1 VLHLTGHD
9 ISLLTIAVCSILLL
23 IFLIVSKLRL
33 HPLLALLVV
42 SIAAGLASGLDIKM
56 VVDSVEEGAGGTL
69 GGVGLQV
76 ALGAMLGKIL
86 ADSGASDRIASA
98 ILSRSTN
105 RTLPWLMGAAAF
117 IIGIPMFF
125 EIGLIMLLPLVFS
138 VARKIENQGNFKGSA
153 YVYIGVPVIAALATM
168 HGMVPP
174 HPGPLTAIAG
184 FKSDLGITMVYGLI
198 CAIPAAILAGPVYGK
213 FIAPRM
219 TVRPDQQLLDQYT
232 GTTEKLETKLPGST
246 SEKYMA
252 ATLEIADKPPVSL
265 GTALLVILLPMLLM
279 LSRALA
285 ETLFKS
291 SAILNKITEF
301 VGEPAIALLIGL
313 LVGIILLGYARG
325 TDTKKLRDSLGAS
338 LKPIAGILLI
348 IAGGGAFAKVLVN
361 SHVGDAII
369 HLTHGLSLSAIA
381 IGWLIAALLSV
392 TTGSATVGIVGATGL
407 LAPLV
412 GSDPSINKE
421 LLVVAIGSGSLFF
434 NYANHAGF
442 WLVKESFSMSMGETF
457 KTITIIQSI
466 IGIVGLVMA
475 LLLDLLPHF

>member
-1 VLHLTGHD
+1 VFHLTGHD
-9 ISLLTIAVCSILLL
+9 ISLLIIAVCSILLL

-42 SIAAGLASGLDIKM
+42 SIAVGLASGLDIKT
-56 VVDSVEEGAGGTL
+56 VVSSVEEGAGGTL

-138 VARKIENQGNFKGSA
+138 VAKKLERQGNFNGSA

-213 FIAPRM
+213 FIAPQM

-232 GTTEKLETKLPGST
+232 GSTERLETTLPSST
-246 SEKYMA
+246 SEKFMA

-291 SAILNKITEF
+291 SATFNKITEF

-361 SHVGDAII
+361 SHVGNAII

>member
-1 VLHLTGHD
+1 MTSHD
-9 ISLLTIAVCSILLL
+9 ITLLIVAVCSVLLL
-23 IFLIVSKLRL
+23 ILLIVSKLRM

-42 SIAAGLASGLDIKM
+42 SICVGAASGLDTTTI
-56 VVDSVEEGAGGTL
+56 VDSIEEGAGKTL

-76 ALGAMLGKIL
+76 ALGAMLGKLL
-86 ADSGASDRIASA
+86 ADSGASDQIASA
-98 ILSRSTN
+98 ILRRSN
-105 RTLPWLMGAAAF
+105 KRTLPWFMGAAAF

-125 EIGLIMLLPLVFS
+125 EIGLIMLLPLIFS
-138 VARKIENQGNFKGSA
+138 VASKIEKQGNIKGSA
-153 YVYIGVPVIAALATM
+153 FVLIGVPVIAALATM

-174 HPGPLTAIAG
+174 HPGPLVAIAE
-184 FKSDLGITMVYGLI
+184 FKANLGITMVYGII
-198 CAIPAAILAGPVYGK
+198 CAIPSAILAGPVYGK
-213 FIAPRM
+213 FISPRM

-232 GTTEKLETKLPGST
+232 AAGVDNGKNPPESDAAPYTAAAIEKPRVST
-246 SEKYMA
+246 VTSF
-252 ATLEIADKPPVSL
+252 V
-265 GTALLVILLPMLLM
+265 VILLPMLMM

-285 ETLFKS
+285 ETVFKN
-291 SAILNKITEF
+291 SAMINKITEF

-313 LVGIILLGYARG
+313 LVGIILLGYVRG
-325 TDTKKLRDSLGAS
+325 TDAKKLRDSLGAS

-369 HLTHGLSLSAIA
+369 HLSSGFKLSAIA

-442 WLVKESFSMSMGETF
+442 WLVKESFGMSMGETF

-466 IGIVGLVMA
+466 IGLVGLVMA
-475 LLLDLLPHF
+475 LLLNLLPHF

>member
-1 VLHLTGHD
+1 MTSHD
-9 ISLLTIAVCSILLL
+9 ITLLIVAVCSVLLL
-23 IFLIVSKLRL
+23 IFLIVSKLRM
-33 HPLLALLVV
+33 HPLLALLIT
-42 SIAAGLASGLDIKM
+42 SICVGAAAGLDTTAI
-56 VVDSVEEGAGGTL
+56 VDSIEEGAGKTL

-86 ADSGASDRIASA
+86 ADSGASDQIASA
-98 ILSRSTN
+98 ILKRSNN
-105 RTLPWLMGAAAF
+105 RTLPWLMGASAF
-117 IIGIPMFF
+117 LIGIPMFF
-125 EIGLIMLLPLVFS
+125 EIGLIMLLPLIFS
-138 VARKIENQGNFKGSA
+138 VATKIEKQGKIKGSA
-153 YVYIGVPVIAALATM
+153 FVMIGVPVIAALATM

-174 HPGPLTAIAG
+174 HPGPLVAITE
-184 FKSDLGITMVYGLI
+184 FKANLGITMVYGLI

-219 TVRPDQQLLDQYT
+219 TVRPEQQLLDQYT
-232 GTTEKLETKLPGST
+232 ARG
-246 SEKYMA
+246 SEKGEKPLDSDA
-252 ATLEIADKPPVSL
+252 APYTAAAIEKPRVS
-265 GTALLVILLPMLLM
+265 TVTSFVVILLPMFMM

-285 ETLFKS
+285 ETVFKS
-291 SAILNKITEF
+291 SEIFNKITEF
-301 VGEPAIALLIGL
+301 VGEPSIALLIGL
-313 LVGIILLGYARG
+313 LVGIILLGYLRG
-325 TDTKKLRDSLGAS
+325 ADAKKLRDSLGFS

-369 HLTHGLSLSAIA
+369 HLSSGFKLSAIA

-412 GSDPSINKE
+412 GSDPGINKE

-466 IGIVGLVMA
+466 IGLVGLGMA
-475 LLLDLLPHF
+475 LLLNLLPHF

>member
-1 VLHLTGHD
+1 MTEHD
-9 ISLLTIAVCSILLL
+9 ISLLVVAVCGILLL
-23 IFLIVSKLRL
+23 VFLIVSKLRF
-33 HPLLALLVV
+33 HPMLALLVV
-42 SIAAGLASGLDIKM
+42 SVCVGFASGLDTKTI
-56 VVDSVEEGAGGTL
+56 VSSIEDGAGGTL

-76 ALGAMLGKIL
+76 ALGAMIGKLLG
-86 ADSGASDRIASA
+86 DSGATDKIASI
-98 ILSRSTN
+98 ILRNSNS
-105 RTLPWLMGAAAF
+105 RTLPWLIGAVAF

-125 EIGLIMLLPLVFS
+125 EVGLIMLLPLVFS
-138 VARKIENQGNFKGSA
+138 VAAKVEKQGSIKGSA
-153 YVYIGVPVIAALATM
+153 FVFVGVPVVAALATM

-174 HPGPLTAIAG
+174 HPGPLVAIAG
-184 FKSDLGITMVYGLI
+184 FKSNLGITMIYGLI

-219 TVRPDQQLLDQYT
+219 TVRPDQLLLDQYT
-232 GTTEKLETKLPGST
+232 AASAIE
-246 SEKYMA
+246 SEVA
-252 ATLEIADKPPVSL
+252 AAVEQSPVSSV
-265 GTALLVILLPMLLM
+265 ASFVVILLPMLMM
-279 LSRALA
+279 LSRTLV
-285 ETLFKS
+285 ETLFKKS
-291 SAILNKITEF
+291 VLFNNITSF
-301 VGEPAIALLIGL
+301 IGEPIIALLIGL
-313 LVGIILLGYARG
+313 IAGIILLGYGRRAN
-325 TDTKKLRDSLGAS
+325 TKQLRDSLGAS

-369 HLTHGLSLSAIA
+369 HLSTGMKLSAIA

-421 LLVVAIGSGSLFF
+421 LLVVAIGAGSLFF

-466 IGIVGLVMA
+466 IGLVGLVMA
-475 LLLDLLPHF
+475 LLLNLLPHF

>member
-1 VLHLTGHD
+1 MTGHD
-9 ISLLTIAVCSILLL
+9 IALLIIAVCSVLLL
-23 IFLIVSKLRL
+23 VFLIVSKLRL
-33 HPLLALLVV
+33 HPVIALLIV
-42 SIAAGLASGLDIKM
+42 SIAVGFASGLDTKT
-56 VVDSVEEGAGGTL
+56 VVSSIEDGAGGTL

-76 ALGAMLGKIL
+76 AIGAMIGKLLG
-86 ADSGASDRIASA
+86 DSGASDKIAST
-98 ILSRSTN
+98 ILRGSTK
-105 RTLPWLMGAAAF
+105 RTLPWLIGAAAF

-125 EIGLIMLLPLVFS
+125 EVGLIMLLPIIFT
-138 VARKIENQGNFKGSA
+138 VAAKVEKQGNIKGSA
-153 YVYIGVPVIAALATM
+153 FVLIGVPVIAALATM

-184 FKSDLGITMVYGLI
+184 FKSNLGITMIYGLI
-198 CAIPAAILAGPVYGK
+198 CAIPAAILGGPVYGK

-232 GTTEKLETKLPGST
+232 TASIESQGKKSAANNTEDL
-246 SEKYMA
+246 MA
-252 ATLEIADKPPVSL
+252 ATIESPSISAVTSFV
-265 GTALLVILLPMLLM
+265 VILLPMVLM
-279 LSRALA
+279 LSRTLA
-285 ETLFKS
+285 ETIFKNS
-291 SAILNKITEF
+291 VTFNNITGF
-301 VGEPAIALLIGL
+301 IGEPVIALLIGL
-313 LVGIILLGYARG
+313 LAGIILLGYGRG
-325 TDTKKLRDSLGAS
+325 VDTKKLRDSLGAS

-369 HLTHGLSLSAIA
+369 HLSSGMKLSAIA
-381 IGWLIAALLSV
+381 IGWIIAALLSV

-412 GSDPSINKE
+412 GSDPSINRE

-442 WLVKESFSMSMGETF
+442 WLVKESFGMSMGETF

-466 IGIVGLVMA
+466 VGFVGLIMA
-475 LLLDLLPHF
+475 LLLNLLPHF

>member
-9 ISLLTIAVCSILLL
+9 ISLLIIAVCSILLL

-42 SIAAGLASGLDIKM
+42 SIAVGLASGLDIKT
-56 VVDSVEEGAGGTL
+56 VVSTVEEGAGGTL

-125 EIGLIMLLPLVFS
+125 EIGLIMLLPIVFS
-138 VARKIENQGNFKGSA
+138 VSRKLEKQGNFKGSA

-184 FKSDLGITMVYGLI
+184 FKSNLGITMVYGLI

-232 GTTEKLETKLPGST
+232 GSTEKPETMPPGST
-246 SEKYMA
+246 SELYMA
-252 ATLEIADKPPVSL
+252 ATLENADKPPISL
-265 GTALLVILLPMLLM
+265 TTSLLVILLPMLMM

-285 ETLFKS
+285 ETVFKS
-291 SAILNKITEF
+291 STLFNKITEF

-313 LVGIILLGYARG
+313 LVGIVLLGYARG

>member
-1 VLHLTGHD
+1 MTGHD
-9 ISLLTIAVCSILLL
+9 LSLLIVAVCGILLL
-23 IFLIVSKLRL
+23 VFLIVSKLRF
-33 HPLLALLVV
+33 HPMLALLVV
-42 SIAAGLASGLDIKM
+42 SIAVGFAAGLDAKT
-56 VVDSVEEGAGGTL
+56 VVDSIEEGAGGTL

-76 ALGAMLGKIL
+76 ALGAMIGKIL
-86 ADSGASDRIASA
+86 ADSGATDKIAA
-98 ILSRSTN
+98 TILRGSTN
-105 RTLPWLMGAAAF
+105 RTLPWLMGAVAF

-125 EIGLIMLLPLVFS
+125 EVGLIMLLPIVFA
-138 VARKIENQGNFKGSA
+138 VASKVEKQGKIKGSA
-153 YVYIGVPVIAALATM
+153 FVLIGVPVIAALATM

-184 FKSDLGITMVYGLI
+184 FKSNLGITMLYGLI
-198 CAIPAAILAGPVYGK
+198 CAIPAAVLAGPVYGK
-213 FIAPRM
+213 FIAPRLS
-219 TVRPDQQLLDQYT
+219 VCPDQLLLEQYT
-232 GTTEKLETKLPGST
+232 TSSIRG
-246 SEKYMA
+246 SEKKTNEASKYTA
-252 ATLEIADKPPVSL
+252 AAVEKPTVS
-265 GTALLVILLPMLLM
+265 TFTSFVVILLPMVIM
-279 LSRALA
+279 LSRTLA
-285 ETLFKS
+285 ETLFKNS
-291 SAILNKITEF
+291 IILNNITGF
-301 VGEPAIALLIGL
+301 IGEPIIALLIGL
-313 LVGIILLGYARG
+313 VAGIILLGYGRG
-325 TDTKKLRDSLGAS
+325 VDTKKLRDSLGTS

-369 HLTHGLSLSAIA
+369 HLSSGLKLSAIV

-421 LLVVAIGSGSLFF
+421 LLVVAIGAGSLFF

-466 IGIVGLVMA
+466 IGLVGLVMA
-475 LLLDLLPHF
+475 LLLNLLPHF

>member
-1 VLHLTGHD
+1 MFHLTGHD
-9 ISLLTIAVCSILLL
+9 ISLLIIAVCSILLL

-42 SIAAGLASGLDIKM
+42 SIAVGLASGLDIKT
-56 VVDSVEEGAGGTL
+56 VVSSVEEGAGGTL

-138 VARKIENQGNFKGSA
+138 VARKLENQGNFKGSA

-219 TVRPDQQLLDQYT
+219 TVRPDQQLLEQYT
-232 GTTEKLETKLPGST
+232 GSTENLETKPQGSA
-246 SEKYMA
+246 SEQYMA
-252 ATLEIADKPPVSL
+252 ATMENVEKPPVSL
-265 GTALLVILLPMLLM
+265 ATALLVILLPMLMM

-285 ETLFKS
+285 
-291 SAILNKITEF
+291 
-301 VGEPAIALLIGL
+301 
-313 LVGIILLGYARG
+313 
-325 TDTKKLRDSLGAS
+325 
-338 LKPIAGILLI
+338 
-348 IAGGGAFAKVLVN
+348 
-361 SHVGDAII
+361 
-369 HLTHGLSLSAIA
+369 
-381 IGWLIAALLSV
+381 
-392 TTGSATVGIVGATGL
+392 
-407 LAPLV
+407 
-412 GSDPSINKE
+412 
-421 LLVVAIGSGSLFF
+421 
-434 NYANHAGF
+434 
-442 WLVKESFSMSMGETF
+442 
-457 KTITIIQSI
+457 
-466 IGIVGLVMA
+466 
-475 LLLDLLPHF
+475 

>member
-9 ISLLTIAVCSILLL
+9 ISLLIIAVMSILLL

-42 SIAAGLASGLDIKM
+42 SITVGLASGLDIKT

-138 VARKIENQGNFKGSA
+138 VARKLENQGSFKGSA

-184 FKSDLGITMVYGLI
+184 FKSNLGITMVYGLI

-232 GTTEKLETKLPGST
+232 GSTEKLETNLPGST

-291 SAILNKITEF
+291 SAIFNKITEF

-466 IGIVGLVMA
+466 IGIIGLVMA